1 MAGERLASLIK
12 NARPHE
18 TEMSDIVYGRVTS
31 TSPLVVEVEGR
42 FKIGKEHLVLSRTV
56 QDLTLSFDVPTYSAN
71 HKNVNGESVVGSLN
85 QGSRQISI
93 QVFRDL
99 RVGDKV
105 SMIRGQKGQLYYILD
120 RRP

>member
-12 NARPHE
+12 SARPHE

-31 TSPLVVEVEGR
+31 TSPLAVEVEGR

-56 QDLTLSFDVPTYSAN
+56 QDLTLKFKVKDEEV
-71 HKNVNGESVVGSLN
+71 SL
-85 QGSRQISI
+85 

-99 RVGDKV
+99 RAGDKV

>member
-12 NARPHE
+12 QAKPHE
-18 TEMSDIVYGRVTS
+18 KEMADIVYGRVTS
-31 TSPLVVEVEGR
+31 ISPITVEVEGR

-56 QDLTLSFDVPTYSAN
+56 QDLTINFTVPTY
-71 HKNVNGESVVGSLN
+71 
-85 QGSRQISI
+85 QGTHHGSI

>member
-12 NARPHE
+12 QAKPHE
-18 TEMSDIVYGRVTS
+18 KEMADIVYGRVTS